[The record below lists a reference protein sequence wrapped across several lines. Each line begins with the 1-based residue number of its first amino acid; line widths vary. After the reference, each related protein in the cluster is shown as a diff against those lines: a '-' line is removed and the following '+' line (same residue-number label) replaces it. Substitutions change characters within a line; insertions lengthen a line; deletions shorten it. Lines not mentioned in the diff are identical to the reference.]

1 MRNGTAL
8 SFATALLH
16 VPCPSGK
23 GRGGRR
29 GMSITSQVLP
39 NKKAQNK
46 CDGGRA
52 QGGKYVK
59 WYLKKKKMRM
69 MTHL

>member
-1 MRNGTAL
+1 MRNGMAL
-8 SFATALLH
+8 SFAMALSCA
-16 VPCPSGK
+16 PCPSGR

-29 GMSITSQVLP
+29 GTSFTSQVLP
-39 NKKAQNK
+39 NRKAQNQS
-46 CDGGRA
+46 DGGRA

-69 MTHL
+69 MMHL